1 MKGVESQRYGPRAH
15 SIPDFSANVSP
26 AMCRALDGEVW
37 SAETCSE
44 EERPI
49 ELLGV
54 PWRAAIERTQE
65 IMERFHKEFCE
76 KEAERARQNKKV
88 PDIYSSGGRGP
99 EREPFLL
106 PQNVQK
112 IEQEEVA

>member
-1 MKGVESQRYGPRAH
+1 VLGLTPPREITAH
-15 SIPDFSANVSP
+15 DRSLV
-26 AMCRALDGEVW
+26 RTGWTQLRL

-88 PDIYSSGGRGP
+88 PDIYSSGGRVP

-112 IEQEEVA
+112 IEREEVA